1 MATELQGNGRLF
13 SKILGN
19 NDDVDINSRSAIFSI
34 FLVGVIAPEVF
45 IVQPGFVQGL
55 VVYLGFD
62 DQGAGYTASAEM
74 FGLAATTILM
84 TFVAHRVNWRKVV
97 FWSLLIMFVANV
109 LCTMT
114 ADLNSF
120 VALRFVAGLG
130 AGSLVSLSFAAVG
143 LTSNPDRNFGFLIM
157 WVLTYGAIVLWA
169 MPTAYEFAGI
179 NGAIWFFAL
188 FPLTAIPFI
197 RHMPATGENVVQV
210 EEDAVNLTG
219 TMKTL
224 ALFAMLAYFMAQG
237 VVWAYLFL
245 IGVSGGLSEQA
256 VANGLM
262 LSQFAGIAGALLAA
276 VIAHK
281 VGRSLPLTIGIVGG
295 ALCLYFLVG
304 TFEFLVFALAVG
316 VYNFFWNM
324 THPFLLGAM
333 ASFDRRGRVVVYAVA
348 MQMVGLA
355 IGPALAAS
363 VITEG
368 EFLNVNWLGAALFLL
383 SILLILPPVLMQA
396 KTFGAAQEVT
406 VE

>member
-1 MATELQGNGRLF
+1 MLAA
-13 SKILGN
+13 ILGDN
-19 NDDVDINSRSAIFSI
+19 NSVDINSRSTLYST

-55 VVYLGFD
+55 VEYVGFD
-62 DQGAGYTASAEM
+62 DRGAGYVASAEM

-84 TFVAHRVNWRKVV
+84 TFTAHRVNWRKVI
-97 FWSLLIMFVANV
+97 FWSLSVMFLANA

-114 ADLNSF
+114 TDLNTF
-120 VALRFVAGLG
+120 VALRFIAGLG

-143 LTSNPDRNFGFLIM
+143 LTRNPDRNFGLLIM

-169 MPTAYEFAGI
+169 MPSAYELAGI
-179 NGAIWFFAL
+179 NGAIWFFAV
-188 FPLTAIPFI
+188 FPLTAMPFI
-197 RHMPATGENVVQV
+197 RHLPVTGEADHHV
-210 EEDAVNLTG
+210 EADAVNLTAR
-219 TMKTL
+219 MKGM

-245 IGVSGGLSEQA
+245 IGIAGGLSEQV

-262 LSQFAGIAGALLAA
+262 LSQFAGIGGAMLAA
-276 VIAHK
+276 VIAHRF
-281 VGRSLPLTIGIVGG
+281 GRSPPLTIGILGG

-304 TFEFLVFALAVG
+304 TFEFLVFAVAVC
-316 VYNFFWNM
+316 VYNFLWNL

-348 MQMVGLA
+348 MQMIGLA
-355 IGPALAAS
+355 IGPGLAAS
-363 VITEG
+363 VISEG
-368 EFLNVNWLGAALFLL
+368 EYINVNWLGAGLFVTSLM
-383 SILLILPPVLMQA
+383 LILPPVLMQA
-396 KTFGAAQEVT
+396 RIFQATAEVV